1 MTDLRK
7 RMMGDMQLHGYA
19 ERTRQSYADA
29 VSGLASKGQGDT
41 LYSPCQEKKYFL
53 LNQYIESN
61 LVLGSHL
68 SLVLL
73 RKDLIQVGKSLTC
86 GELRT

>member
-29 VSGLASKGQGDT
+29 VSGLAKHYHCPPDQLSEDDVRKF
-41 LYSPCQEKKYFL
+41 FL
-53 LNQYIESN
+53 LFV
-61 LVLGSHL
+61 VLFIVEL
-68 SLVLL
+68 N
-73 RKDLIQVGKSLTC
+73 RFAVGK
-86 GELRT
+86 